1 MDLMDRGPSE
11 KELVFQSK
19 ILCRDFIYSRI
30 TREGLNWS
38 KVESSLPVPVPD
50 GALGD
55 VSMVLLKLGDELE
68 YMRPYI
74 YRNVAKQLSISVSV
88 ESVVSDA
95 FLSVATEILS
105 LGITWGKVVA
115 IFAVAGGSGGGLC
128 PAGSSSHDTHYS
140 GQPGGVRPEEPGA
153 LAEEERRLGR
163 HFKVCDERGHYTSVP
178 LDVCSSINLEA
189 RCEDHV
195 YLPDEVTVE
204 AVAVNTAPGLEL
216 LGSLRLLMISE
227 LY

>member
-1 MDLMDRGPSE
+1 MDLMDRGQSE

-30 TREGLNWS
+30 VREGLNWS
-38 KVESSLPVPVPD
+38 KVESALPVPVPD

-74 YRNVAKQLSISVSV
+74 YRNVAKQLSIAVSI

-115 IFAVAGGSGGGLC
+115 IFAVAGGLAVDCVRQGHPAMILTIVDSLGEFVRKSLVPWLKRRGGWGDISKC
-128 PAGSSSHDTHYS
+128 VTNVDTTPPSHWLTAVVS
-140 GQPGGVRPEEPGA
+140 TW
-153 LAEEERRLGR
+153 
-163 HFKVCDERGHYTSVP
+163 K
-178 LDVCSSINLEA
+178 
-189 RCEDHV
+189 HV
-195 YLPDEVTVE
+195 VKTMYIYL
-204 AVAVNTAPGLEL
+204 
-216 LGSLRLLMISE
+216 MK
-227 LY
+227 